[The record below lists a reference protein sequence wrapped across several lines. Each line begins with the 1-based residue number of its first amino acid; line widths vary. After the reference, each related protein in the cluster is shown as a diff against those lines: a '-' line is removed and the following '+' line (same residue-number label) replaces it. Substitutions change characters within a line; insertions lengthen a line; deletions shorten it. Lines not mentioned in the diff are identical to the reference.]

1 MMMSTERIFHP
12 DAPQGIQPP
21 AAHTHLPRFGLI
33 VVGDEILSGR
43 RQDGHVP
50 KMIELLGERGLAL
63 SYVHML
69 GDNRTQLTQLLRQVL
84 ASGDVVM
91 CCGGIGATPDDHTRQ
106 AAAAAAG
113 VALALHPVARDLI
126 EQRMQAMA
134 AEKGEAFDA
143 TRADNVQRLQ
153 MAMLPATAEI
163 IPNPFNQIAGFS
175 VGHAHFF
182 PGFPVMAHPMIAWVL
197 DHFYAQWQRTRDWVE
212 HALILPNASEAVLTP
227 LMENLEQRWPD
238 IKIFSLPS
246 VHHPVHGPHIELGV
260 KGPQTAVE
268 QAFAHLQ
275 KTLNDMQQRFVVAK
289 NSMGN
294 NPYFRDSSRSP

>member
-1 MMMSTERIFHP
+1 MTMSTERIFHP

-21 AAHTHLPRFGLI
+21 AVHTHLPRFGLI

-113 VALALHPVARDLI
+113 VTLALHLGNHVGNGKSLARAGYAQQGLVNLAVFNAFDQLRNGAGLVARRWVRLKKL
-126 EQRMQAMA
+126 
-134 AEKGEAFDA
+134 KG
-143 TRADNVQRLQ
+143 
-153 MAMLPATAEI
+153 
-163 IPNPFNQIAGFS
+163 
-175 VGHAHFF
+175 
-182 PGFPVMAHPMIAWVL
+182 
-197 DHFYAQWQRTRDWVE
+197 
-212 HALILPNASEAVLTP
+212 
-227 LMENLEQRWPD
+227 
-238 IKIFSLPS
+238 
-246 VHHPVHGPHIELGV
+246 
-260 KGPQTAVE
+260 
-268 QAFAHLQ
+268 
-275 KTLNDMQQRFVVAK
+275 
-289 NSMGN
+289 
-294 NPYFRDSSRSP
+294 

>member
-43 RQDGHVP
+43 RQDSHVP

-113 VALALHPVARDLI
+113 VTLALHPVARDLI

-134 AEKGEAFDA
+134 AEKGVEFVPVA
-143 TRADNVQRLQ
+143 TG
-153 MAMLPATAEI
+153 PK
-163 IPNPFNQIAGFS
+163 
-175 VGHAHFF
+175 
-182 PGFPVMAHPMIAWVL
+182 
-197 DHFYAQWQRTRDWVE
+197 
-212 HALILPNASEAVLTP
+212 TP
-227 LMENLEQRWPD
+227 T
-238 IKIFSLPS
+238 F
-246 VHHPVHGPHIELGV
+246 
-260 KGPQTAVE
+260 T
-268 QAFAHLQ
+268 
-275 KTLNDMQQRFVVAK
+275 QRFTEIVRGVDPSTLDIAVCGPKGLLDEVRKLAKSHGVA
-289 NSMGN
+289 
-294 NPYFRDSSRSP
+294 PARIRHELFAFR